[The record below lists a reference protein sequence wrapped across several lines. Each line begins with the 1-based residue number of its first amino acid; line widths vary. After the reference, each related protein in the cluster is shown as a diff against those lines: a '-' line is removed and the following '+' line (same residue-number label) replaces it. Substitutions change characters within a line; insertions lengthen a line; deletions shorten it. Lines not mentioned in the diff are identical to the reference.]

1 MTTTVGL
8 RERKKQQTRETIAR
22 VAFELF
28 VARGFEA
35 VPIVEIARRADV
47 SEATV
52 FNHFPT
58 KEDLVYDRF
67 EQFRSALLEAVRDRD
82 PALSIP
88 AAFRRFLARTH
99 SPLASR
105 DPVVVQRVV
114 DITRVITGSPA
125 LRARERQIYEDYTDA
140 LAAIIASE
148 TDARPGDVEPWVV
161 ANALIGVH
169 RALIEFVRANILA
182 GRIGP
187 SLVRRARVQLD
198 KAMAGLG
205 LRATTPGK

>member
-1 MTTTVGL
+1 MATTLGL

-67 EQFRSALLEAVRDRD
+67 EQFRAALLEAVRDRD
-82 PALSIP
+82 PTLSIA
-88 AAFRRFLARTH
+88 AAFRAFLARTH

-105 DPVVVQRVV
+105 DPAVVQRVV
-114 DITRVITGSPA
+114 DVARVISGSPA
-125 LRARERQIYEDYTDA
+125 LRARERQISDDYAAA
-140 LAAIIASE
+140 LAAIIATE
-148 TDARPGDVEPWVV
+148 TGARPGDVEPWVV
-161 ANALIGVH
+161 ANTLIGVH
-169 RALIEFVRANILA
+169 RALIEFVRANVLA
-182 GRIGP
+182 GRTGP
-187 SLVRRARVQLD
+187 SLVRRSRAQLD
-198 KAMAGLG
+198 KAMARLDRGLSG
-205 LRATTPGK
+205 YR

>member
-35 VPIVEIARRADV
+35 VPVVEIARWADV

-58 KEDLVYDRF
+58 KEDLVFDRF
-67 EQFRSALLEAVRDRD
+67 EQFRAALLEAVRGRA
-82 PALSIP
+82 PTLSIP
-88 AAFRRFLARTH
+88 AAFRGFLVKTH
-99 SPLASR
+99 SPLAAK
-105 DPVVVQRVV
+105 DPAVVKRVV

-140 LAAIIASE
+140 LAAIIAAE
-148 TDARPGDVEPWVV
+148 TNARPGDVQPWVV

-169 RALIEFVRANILA
+169 RALIEFVRANVLA
-182 GRIGP
+182 GRTGP

-198 KAMAGLG
+198 KAMDGLSY
-205 LRATTPGK
+205 ATTPGK

>member
-1 MTTTVGL
+1 MTVPAGL
-8 RERKKQQTRETIAR
+8 RERKKQQTRATIAR

-28 VARGFEA
+28 AARGFEA
-35 VPIVEIARRADV
+35 VPIAEIARRADV

-67 EQFRSALLEAVRDRD
+67 EQFRAELLAAVRDRE
-82 PALSIP
+82 PTLSIP
-88 AAFRRFLARTH
+88 AAFRAFLARTQ

-105 DPVVVQRVV
+105 DPDVVKRVV

-125 LRARERQIYEDYTDA
+125 LRARERQIYDDYTDA
-140 LAAIIASE
+140 LATIIAAE
-148 TDARPGDVEPWVV
+148 TGARPGDIEPWVL

-169 RALIEFVRANILA
+169 RALIEFVRANVLA
-182 GRIGP
+182 GRAGP
-187 SLVRRARVQLD
+187 GLVRRARAQLD
-198 KAMAGLG
+198 KAMARLDRGLAG
-205 LRATTPGK
+205 YR

>member
-1 MTTTVGL
+1 MTVGL

-22 VAFELF
+22 VAFDLF

-35 VPIVEIARRADV
+35 VPVVEIARRADV

-67 EQFRSALLEAVRDRD
+67 EQFRTALLEAVRDRE
-82 PALSIP
+82 PTLSIP
-88 AAFRRFLARTH
+88 AAFRAFLATTH

-105 DPVVVQRVV
+105 DPAVVQRVV

-125 LRARERQIYEDYTDA
+125 LRARERQIYEDYTEA
-140 LAAIIASE
+140 LAAIVAAE
-148 TDARPGDVEPWVV
+148 TGARPGDVEPWVV

-169 RALIEFVRANILA
+169 RALIEFVRADVLA
-182 GRIGP
+182 GRTGP
-187 SLVRRARVQLD
+187 SLVRRARAQLD
-198 KAMAGLG
+198 KAMGRLDRGLAGH
-205 LRATTPGK
+205 R